1 MPENLV
7 RPFAVTAS
15 LLKAVKTQDGEWVL
29 SGPIAAK
36 GEDYD
41 GDIID
46 DAAVKK
52 GLTFFDRLGKH
63 VDWGHMYARTK
74 NPKYLIGKGIHFQ
87 GPDGRTWLKTVLDK
101 TNEIA
106 QELWKKAT
114 SPDGFACG
122 YSLEGLLKGHVQ
134 EKNRRRIIDTEI
146 HRITIDPSPK
156 GYGNHLQVGMPA
168 GSFAQ
173 LSKSVSAD
181 CKLGLCESGWIPE
194 SKWRGFEDGERAFRK
209 SMTTGAGIVQDGATG
224 GQAIRK
230 QNLQGSSEQTRCP
243 ECGCKNLL
251 TREKCRKCGHR
262 MKAKKAVDP
271 LVRALAAKGV
281 RNAEQ
286 LAAQIRQRRNSA

>member
-7 RPFAVTAS
+7 RPFAVTTN

-46 DAAVKK
+46 NAAVKK

-106 QELWKKAT
+106 QELWKKAN
-114 SPDGFACG
+114 SPNGFACG

-134 EKNRRRIIDTEI
+134 EQNRRRIIDTEI

-181 CKLGLCESGWIPE
+181 CKRGLCKSGWIPE
-194 SKWRGFEDGERAFRK
+194 SDFK
-209 SMTTGAGIVQDGATG
+209 SEVSI
-224 GQAIRK
+224 
-230 QNLQGSSEQTRCP
+230 
-243 ECGCKNLL
+243 
-251 TREKCRKCGHR
+251 
-262 MKAKKAVDP
+262 
-271 LVRALAAKGV
+271 
-281 RNAEQ
+281 
-286 LAAQIRQRRNSA
+286 